1 MKVIHRLRINMA
13 KYFNYF
19 PKTYYYPSYESTSA
33 DVVTNIISRFGFEQ
47 SFKENSITYYEY
59 SIQDGDT
66 PEIIASKIYNSPERH
81 WIVLAM
87 NDIVDPQY
95 DWPLNQQTLINFI
108 DSKYTSNAN
117 TTAGQSGLEWAQANT
132 KKYLKIQTRTDNAS
146 GLAVVDKIEID
157 ANTYANVVNST
168 ETYTL
173 QNGYTV
179 KLDTSK
185 ETKTYFQYEVEKND
199 SKRTIKILKDEF
211 VESVESE
218 FKRIM
223 AQ

>member
-1 MKVIHRLRINMA
+1 M
-13 KYFNYF
+13 KYFSNL
-19 PKTYYYPSYESTSA
+19 PL
-33 DVVTNIISRFGFEQ
+33 V
-47 SFKENSITYYEY
+47 SITRDGYNAIYRNLLTRISVIPSVLKNPLVYYSY
-59 SIQDGDT
+59 DLQDGDT

-157 ANTYANVVNST
+157 ANTYANVVLSSNTYSLADGNSIDVDVT
-168 ETYTL
+168 
-173 QNGYTV
+173 
-179 KLDTSK
+179 K
-185 ETKTYFQYEVEKND
+185 ETQTYYDYEIEVNE
-199 SKRTIKILKDEF
+199 SKRNIKILKPEF
-211 VESVESE
+211 VATVENE
-218 FKRIM
+218 FRKVISDTL
-223 AQ
+223 